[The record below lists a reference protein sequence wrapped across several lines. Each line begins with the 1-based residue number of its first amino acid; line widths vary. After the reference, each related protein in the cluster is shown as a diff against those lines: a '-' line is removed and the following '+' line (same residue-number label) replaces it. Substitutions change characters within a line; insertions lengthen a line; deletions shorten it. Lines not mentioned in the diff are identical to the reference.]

1 MTTPDALGSDI
12 SAINASIAAMMSPYA
27 AECAKADGRS
37 GDTTPGTRNA
47 NPMKRK
53 LCRMSRGRN
62 ASARCRRRSSG
73 QIYRAATI
81 PHAIKLNAMLP
92 KNQSCDTMNIS
103 FLEFQPLT
111 AAGGGD
117 WCVVAFRHCGFGG
130 AEDDVLA
137 PPHLG
142 VGRELRFLWERTAQ
156 FAVVSVQIEARA
168 ERGQNELRERA

>member
-12 SAINASIAAMMSPYA
+12 SASKASIAAMVSPYA

-53 LCRMSRGRN
+53 LWRMSTGRN
-62 ASARCRRRSSG
+62 ASARCRRHSFG
-73 QIYRAATI
+73 QMYWAVTI
-81 PHAIKLNAMLP
+81 PQAMKLNAMLP
-92 KNQSCDTMNIS
+92 KNQSCGTMNIS

-111 AAGGGD
+111 AAGGRD
-117 WCVVAFRHCGFGG
+117 RCVAAVRHCGLGG
-130 AEDDVLA
+130 ADDDVLA

-142 VGRELRFLWERTAQ
+142 VGRELDRKSTRL
-156 FAVVSVQIEARA
+156 
-168 ERGQNELRERA
+168 N